1 MRKLEDQHNHKL
13 NNFTLTP
20 KKKKRKKKKKET
32 KISNNYLMGR
42 ESSKEDKE
50 PSPRLKLLWTSLDET
65 SSFSSSSSSSL
76 SSGAPIEDELSHDS
90 TSSSSSSSRA
100 LTGSQISNPDP
111 TSFRI
116 AESTSPIAAD
126 ETTTPYFVAVGDG
139 DTSMLNVGLP
149 SRTSIINHTQNK
161 QTVCSKLL
169 FWNFLQI
176 YPPLLTLV
184 LFVFF
189 SFWVSR
195 L

>member
-1 MRKLEDQHNHKL
+1 
-13 NNFTLTP
+13 
-20 KKKKRKKKKKET
+20 
-32 KISNNYLMGR
+32 MGR

-65 SSFSSSSSSSL
+65 SSSSSL

-90 TSSSSSSSRA
+90 TSSSSSSGA